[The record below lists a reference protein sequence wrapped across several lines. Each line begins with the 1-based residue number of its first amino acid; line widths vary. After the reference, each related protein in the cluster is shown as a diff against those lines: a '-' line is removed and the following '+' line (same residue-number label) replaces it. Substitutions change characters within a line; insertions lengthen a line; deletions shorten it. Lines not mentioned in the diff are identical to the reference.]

1 MTSTTNKLAVV
12 TVAYIVRNIY
22 TH

>member
-1 MTSTTNKLAVV
+1 MASTTNKLAVV